1 MRFIVIFVA
10 ILTMFVNIAGAREI
24 TDSLGRLVVVP
35 DKVQRVICS
44 GSGCLRLLTYLEGQ
58 HLVVA
63 VDDIEVKRGQ
73 FDARPYALA
82 NPQFRQLPIFG
93 EFRGKDNPELI
104 ISLDPQPEVIFKLVG
119 TGKGTVGSDPA
130 TLQAKTDIPV
140 IALKYGNLAG
150 LKEDLYGSLR
160 IMADVINTKPRAEK
174 VISYFEAQMTDLKN
188 RTRNISKEQQPS
200 VYLGG
205 VAYAG
210 PHGFQ
215 STEPTYA
222 PFRLVNAK
230 NLADGAND
238 NTKEVSNSAIA
249 KEKIVEWNPDYLFL
263 DLSTLQL
270 GDKAGGLFEL
280 RSDPA
285 YQTLTAVKTG
295 NVFGL
300 LPYNWYNQNF
310 ESILADAF
318 YIGKLV
324 YPELFSDI
332 NPQQK
337 ADEIFTFFVG
347 KPVFAELDAK
357 FGEYVFQKIPVE

>member
-1 MRFIVIFVA
+1 MRFIVIFFA
-10 ILTMFVNIAGAREI
+10 ILTVSVDIAGAREI

-44 GSGCLRLLTYLEGQ
+44 GSGCLRLLTYLGGQ

-63 VDDIEVKRGQ
+63 VDDIEGRRRQ
-73 FDARPYALA
+73 FDARPYAIA
-82 NPQFRQLPIFG
+82 NPQFQQLPIFG

-104 ISLDPQPEVIFKLVG
+104 MTLDPLPEVILKLVG
-119 TGKGTVGSDPA
+119 TGKGTVGPDPA
-130 TLQAKTDIPV
+130 TLEQKTGIPV
-140 IALKYGNLAG
+140 VALKYGNLAG
-150 LKEDLYGSLR
+150 LKDDLYSSLR
-160 IMADVINTKPRAEK
+160 IMAEVIDTKPRAEE
-174 VISYFEAQMTDLKN
+174 VISYFETQMTELKN
-188 RTRNISKEQQPS
+188 RTSDIPKEQQPS

-215 STEPTYA
+215 STEPTYP

-230 NLADGAND
+230 NLADGANA
-238 NTKEVSNSAIA
+238 NAKEVSNSTIA

-280 RSDPA
+280 RSDPS
-285 YQTLTAVKTG
+285 YRTLSAVKTG
-295 NVFGL
+295 KVFGL

-318 YIGKLV
+318 YVGKLL
-324 YPELFSDI
+324 YPELFTDI
-332 NPQQK
+332 DPRQK

-347 KPVFAELDAK
+347 KSVFAELDAK
-357 FGEYVFQKIPVE
+357 FYHYVFQDIPVE